1 MKQQII
7 LWAGAFVITIIVSV
21 LLRTI
26 DPEKPITGTVEFGHQ
41 KVGYK
46 FDRVYRSD
54 DDYKVML
61 FSDIKDLKAVLEYR
75 EPGSNSDWKKAGMDF
90 SNGILSATIPKQP
103 TMSKV
108 VYKVIMNYQEQSFT
122 VPSEKGI
129 TMKFLGR
136 VSGQIMAWF
145 YIALFGGIFLSTRIG
160 LEYFNE
166 NEKIK
171 KLSFF
176 AFISFVF
183 YAMFLIPVKKT
194 YELSALGKSIPQITQ
209 LFNMTGILI
218 MILWIGG
225 IISFFNVKN
234 RKLMALIVSVLTILI
249 FVIFG
254 IN

>member
-1 MKQQII
+1 
-7 LWAGAFVITIIVSV
+7 
-21 LLRTI
+21 
-26 DPEKPITGTVEFGHQ
+26 
-41 KVGYK
+41 
-46 FDRVYRSD
+46 
-54 DDYKVML
+54 
-61 FSDIKDLKAVLEYR
+61 
-75 EPGSNSDWKKAGMDF
+75 
-90 SNGILSATIPKQP
+90 
-103 TMSKV
+103 
-108 VYKVIMNYQEQSFT
+108 
-122 VPSEKGI
+122 
-129 TMKFLGR
+129 MKFLGR
-136 VSGQIMAWF
+136 VSGQIMAWY

-249 FVIFG
+249 FIIFG
-254 IN
+254 Y